1 MNRKQLYKSLFLA
14 LTFAFSWSV
23 ALPEAHAGVIN
34 GTPTKIRAYEEN
46 RKIRFESRIPNIN
59 VSVRKIDI
67 IKGMTK
73 IGKTRTII
81 DIERDGLLIDIDK
94 KVGATL
100 DRVGHGLYIQT
111 ATFNMFIT
119 EKELDN
125 VKKMRE

>member
-1 MNRKQLYKSLFLA
+1 MNRKWLYKNLFLA

>member
-1 MNRKQLYKSLFLA
+1 MNRKWLYKYLFLA